1 MKNYDLAVKSNE
13 NFIRIYEN
21 VLSKDF
27 CENLINKFENL
38 RDLGELNSID
48 RQGKSTNDT
57 YLEKHVKFDE
67 ELFIIVGAQNKAYKK
82 YLDEFPILQN
92 SPSHKARFWKL
103 RRIEIGDHYS
113 NREWHYEQETAYVK
127 DQGCIVSSMFYLNDV
142 EEGGETELPYQGIKV
157 KPEAGKLMF
166 FPSCYTHTHRAI
178 PPISNLKYII
188 VSFLYFVI
196 EKHDYR
202 IPDGKERE

>member
-38 RDLGELNSID
+38 KDLGELNSID
-48 RQGKSTNDT
+48 PQGRPTNDT
-57 YLEKHVKFDE
+57 YLEEHVKFDE
-67 ELFIIVGAQNKAYKK
+67 ELFIIAEAQNKAYKK
-82 YLDEFPILQN
+82 YLNEFPVLKS
-92 SPSHKARFWKL
+92 SPRHEARFWRL
-103 RRIEIGDHYS
+103 RKIEIGDHYS
-113 NREWHYEQETAYVK
+113 NREWHYEQQTAYVN

-142 EEGGETELPYQGIKV
+142 EDGGETELPYQNIKL
-157 KPEAGKLMF
+157 KPEVGKLVF

-188 VSFLYFVI
+188 VSFLYFKI
-196 EKHDYR
+196 EEHDCR
-202 IPDGKERE
+202 KGGV